1 MLAANTEAATDRG
14 HFPRGQGVNCR
25 AAPAV
30 NKGACWPPTLLG
42 VRLAFQSGALK
53 MMARRRQT
61 GSRRMEK
68 RMGLAMSPL
77 QLLIILVIVAL
88 IFGTKKLKDVG
99 GDLGSAVKSF
109 RKAMNTA
116 NEVSDETVDPPK
128 QLTSSDE
135 KEKTK

>member
-1 MLAANTEAATDRG
+1 
-14 HFPRGQGVNCR
+14 
-25 AAPAV
+25 
-30 NKGACWPPTLLG
+30 
-42 VRLAFQSGALK
+42 
-53 MMARRRQT
+53 
-61 GSRRMEK
+61 MEK
-68 RMGLAMSPL
+68 SMGLAMSPL

-116 NEVSDETVDPPK
+116 NEVADETIEPQK
-128 QLTSSDE
+128 QLTSDE

>member
-1 MLAANTEAATDRG
+1 
-14 HFPRGQGVNCR
+14 
-25 AAPAV
+25 
-30 NKGACWPPTLLG
+30 
-42 VRLAFQSGALK
+42 
-53 MMARRRQT
+53 
-61 GSRRMEK
+61 MEK

-116 NEVSDETVDPPK
+116 NEVADDTDESPK
-128 QLTSSDE
+128 QLTSDE